1 MRLAERST
9 NDIAVENLRLKFPGE
24 PDIWFQDLSLHIPD
38 GQKVLLLGPSGC
50 GKSTLLQVLSGI
62 IPHSVEVPLTCTRIR
77 RPESWGFV
85 FQDPDTQFCMPHVDE
100 ELAFVLENQQVP
112 REEMK
117 PRMIEALA
125 QVGLAFEELHVPIAQ
140 LSQGM
145 KQRLALASVLLLRPR
160 TVFLDEPSAL
170 LDPEGT
176 AQIWQSV
183 KQALHGH
190 TVVVVEHK
198 IDAIVDWIDRIVLLD
213 EQGRLLADGEPDRI
227 LTHHRTQLRQYGIW
241 YPTVWPEYLQ
251 ARREAAS
258 GRDAREQACRDPW
271 EDAQEDTQKDTR
283 EDARKDAQEDTRK
296 EDLQHA
302 KQPDCPDPREIVIE
316 LEHFA
321 GYRGKACK
329 IRIERASVARQSW
342 IAVTGP
348 NGAGKS
354 TLLLALMQLLPTTGT
369 YILEGQA
376 VPVHPKKRQ
385 PPPALSLVFQNPEM
399 QFITHSIRDELAFT
413 LRKEGKTQEETE
425 REVQRLLRLFRL
437 ETGPH
442 RHPYELS
449 MGQKRRLSVA
459 TALLAQTSILLLDE
473 PTFGQDARNTF
484 QLLELLEQLREG
496 GKTIIMVTHDRN
508 IVEHFATEEWI
519 VEQGRLAEIRRI
531 RRPS

>member
-1 MRLAERST
+1 MRHEERSA
-9 NDIAVENLRLKFPGE
+9 NDIAIENLRLKFPGE

-62 IPHSVEVPLTCTRIR
+62 IPHSVEVPLMCDRIQ
-77 RPESWGFV
+77 RPASWGFV

-100 ELAFVLENQQVP
+100 ELAFVLENQQIP

-125 QVGLAFEELHVPIAQ
+125 KVGLAFGDLHVPIAH

-183 KQALHGH
+183 KQALHDH

-198 IDAIVDWIDRIVLLD
+198 IDAIVDWIDRIILLD
-213 EQGRLLADGEPDRI
+213 ERGRLLADGEPDRI
-227 LTHHRTQLRQYGIW
+227 LTQHRSQLRQYGIW
-241 YPTVWPEYLQ
+241 YPSVWAEYVE
-251 ARREAAS
+251 ARQKAAS
-258 GRDAREQACRDPW
+258 GRNVRERDGRDPRNIAREEARAPSRSDGPRHAEPPERPDSRD
-271 EDAQEDTQKDTR
+271 
-283 EDARKDAQEDTRK
+283 
-296 EDLQHA
+296 
-302 KQPDCPDPREIVIE
+302 IVLE

-329 IRIERASVARQSW
+329 IRVERASVARRSW
-342 IAVTGP
+342 VAVTGP

-354 TLLLALMQLLPTTGT
+354 TLLLALMQLIPTTGT
-369 YILEGQA
+369 YRLEGQA
-376 VPVHPKKRQ
+376 VPVQAKKRQ

-399 QFITHSIRDELAFT
+399 QFITHSIRDEVAFT
-413 LRKEGKTQEETE
+413 LQKEGKSPEETE
-425 REVQRLLRLFRL
+425 REVERLLRLFRL
-437 ETGPH
+437 EAGPH

-449 MGQKRRLSVA
+449 VGQKRRLSVA
-459 TALLAQTSILLLDE
+459 TVLLAQTSILLLDE

-484 QLLELLEQLREG
+484 QLLELLDELRAD
-496 GKTIIMVTHDRN
+496 GKTILMVTHDRN
-508 IVEHFATEEWI
+508 IVEHFAT
-519 VEQGRLAEIRRI
+519 
-531 RRPS
+531 